1 MNAIPFP
8 YVGQSLKR
16 REDFK
21 FLTGKGRYVDD
32 IKLPGMLY
40 AAIARSPHAHAI
52 IRNVE
57 LSSAKAA
64 PGVRL
69 VLAGQDLDGKI
80 GPIVP
85 NWILP
90 GTKVPFRPVIA
101 TDRVRFV
108 GECVALVVAETL
120 AQAYDA
126 VGLIDVEYEVLPA
139 VTDEAAAIREDAPQL
154 HENVPGNITTI
165 YKVRGGDYAK
175 AAHEADQVIQLRI
188 ANNRLIPTCMETRS
202 ILPVAEGLP
211 FNREM
216 ARCRGGQKT
225 SGHGTGRKQ
234 YAANAAVKIGVLRS
248 VAQTL
253 GFTACAGLHNKE
265 RTPLRALVL
274 VPAGISRRMFRCF
287 RHTSPATLYLYF
299 HIELS
304 LSLL

>member
-1 MNAIPFP
+1 MTEVVQPTPF
-8 YVGQSLKR
+8 VGQSLRR
-16 REDFK
+16 REDAK

-101 TDRVRFV
+101 TDRLRFV

-126 VGLIDVEYEVLPA
+126 VGLIDV
-139 VTDEAAAIREDAPQL
+139 D
-154 HENVPGNITTI
+154 
-165 YKVRGGDYAK
+165 
-175 AAHEADQVIQLRI
+175 
-188 ANNRLIPTCMETRS
+188 
-202 ILPVAEGLP
+202 
-211 FNREM
+211 
-216 ARCRGGQKT
+216 
-225 SGHGTGRKQ
+225 
-234 YAANAAVKIGVLRS
+234 
-248 VAQTL
+248 
-253 GFTACAGLHNKE
+253 
-265 RTPLRALVL
+265 
-274 VPAGISRRMFRCF
+274 
-287 RHTSPATLYLYF
+287 
-299 HIELS
+299 
-304 LSLL
+304 

>member
-1 MNAIPFP
+1 MTGTVPP
-8 YVGQSLKR
+8 YIGQPLKR

-40 AAIARSPHAHAI
+40 VAIARSPHAHAI
-52 IRNVE
+52 IGNVE

-69 VLAGQDLDGKI
+69 VLDGKDLDGKI
-80 GPIVP
+80 GAIVP

-90 GTKVPFRPVIA
+90 GTKVPFRPVVA

-126 VGLIDVEYEVLPA
+126 VGLVDIEYEVLPA
-139 VTDEAAAIREDAPQL
+139 VTDEATAIREDAPQL

-175 AAHEADQVIQLRI
+175 AVHEADQTIQLSI
-188 ANNRLIPTCMETRS
+188 ANNRLIPTCMETR
-202 ILPVAEGLP
+202 
-211 FNREM
+211 M
-216 ARCRGGQKT
+216 
-225 SGHGTGRKQ
+225 
-234 YAANAAVKIGVLRS
+234 
-248 VAQTL
+248 
-253 GFTACAGLHNKE
+253 
-265 RTPLRALVL
+265 
-274 VPAGISRRMFRCF
+274 
-287 RHTSPATLYLYF
+287 
-299 HIELS
+299 
-304 LSLL
+304 

>member
-1 MNAIPFP
+1 MNGTALP
-8 YVGQSLKR
+8 YIGQSLKR

-40 AAIARSPHAHAI
+40 VAIARSPLAHAI

-69 VLAGQDLDGKI
+69 VLDGKDLDGKI

-90 GTKVPFRPVIA
+90 GTKVPFRPVVA

-108 GECVALVVAETL
+108 GECVALVVADTL

-126 VGLIDVEYEVLPA
+126 VGLVDVEYEVLPA
-139 VTDEAAAIREDAPQL
+139 VTDEATAIREEAPQL

-175 AAHEADQVIQLRI
+175 AAQEADQIIQLRI
-188 ANNRLIPTCMETRS
+188 ANNRLIPTCMETR
-202 ILPVAEGLP
+202 
-211 FNREM
+211 M
-216 ARCRGGQKT
+216 
-225 SGHGTGRKQ
+225 
-234 YAANAAVKIGVLRS
+234 
-248 VAQTL
+248 
-253 GFTACAGLHNKE
+253 
-265 RTPLRALVL
+265 
-274 VPAGISRRMFRCF
+274 
-287 RHTSPATLYLYF
+287 
-299 HIELS
+299 
-304 LSLL
+304 